1 MFRLILFSAWVWGYT
16 LARFIIW
23 SHRWEGIRWIP
34 NPNASSWY
42 ALTDLKYKPK
52 PKHLKYIFYL
62 ANGLTLASVCTV
74 PEDIR
79 VYLSLIIIH
88 IISAIWWPA
97 FIELK
102 FSWKSCVGLAVTA
115 HGATVYMTYW
125 FISRLGINLFLLF
138 PISLSFIQAWM
149 VYISA
154 YALIVVKEPTLQL
167 RYMHR
172 QSRPIEV

>member
-1 MFRLILFSAWVWGYT
+1 MFRLILFSAWVWGYA

-42 ALTDLKYKPK
+42 ALTDLEHKPK

-62 ANGLTLASVCTV
+62 ANFLTLASVCTV
-74 PEDIR
+74 PEDPRI
-79 VYLSLIIIH
+79 YTSLIIIH

-102 FSWKSCVGLAVTA
+102 YTWRTCLGLASVA
-115 HGATVYMTYW
+115 HGTTVYMSYW

-138 PISLSFIQAWM
+138 PFLLSFVQSWM

-154 YALIVVKEPTLQL
+154 YAYIVVKEPTLQL